1 MAGGLMALI
10 VAVLAGGI
18 YLAGRNDADFSNVK
32 AQARTTEASA
42 EISRQTADTV
52 AAEQAGLFELARA
65 DEDFIN
71 ARIRST
77 PTSAAPADPDVL
89 RVAREAH
96 ARALCAASRVQREK
110 CSDDPAATAQ

>member
-18 YLAGRNDADFSNVK
+18 YLVGRNDADFSNVK

-42 EISRQTADTV
+42 DISRQTADTV
-52 AAEQAGLFELARA
+52 AAEQAELWGLARA
-65 DEDFIN
+65 NEDSIN

-77 PTSAAPADPDVL
+77 PAPAAPADPDIL
-89 RVAREAH
+89 RIAREAH
-96 ARALCAASRVQREK
+96 ARALCSASRVQREK
-110 CSDDPAATAQ
+110 CSDDPTAAP

>member
-18 YLAGRNDADFSNVK
+18 YLVGRNDADFSNVK
-32 AQARTTEASA
+32 AQVRTTEASA
-42 EISRQTADTV
+42 DISRQTAETV
-52 AAEQAGLFELARA
+52 AADQAELWRHAQA
-65 DEDFIN
+65 DEEFIN

-96 ARALCAASRVQREK
+96 ARALCSASRVQREK
-110 CSDDPAATAQ
+110 CSDDPTAAP